1 MKRTWRFVAA
11 ASVLVAAGLIFAEN
25 KQAPTGD
32 ASSRPADE
40 KAIREAAQGLAR
52 AFGKGDAKAMAAFWT
67 EEGEY
72 VDGGD
77 VPLRGRAALEK
88 AYGEFFAKREELKVE
103 AKTDAIHFIG
113 KDAAVEEG
121 TFTVHAKGSPPD
133 ASRYSAL
140 HVRQDG
146 KWLVALLKEWSDEEA
161 NQSKLDDIAWIIGTW
176 KSDSG
181 DVQAQTEYEWA
192 ENKKFIRCKYTVTN
206 KKDKAAPGTGT
217 QVIGV
222 DPTLGLIRA
231 WTFDS
236 DGGIGE
242 ATWTFEGDRWVIQ
255 SSGTLADGSDTTAT
269 NFLQRKGDD
278 AFTWRSVQRT
288 LDDEK
293 LPDIGPIQVSRVK
306 K

>member
-11 ASVLVAAGLIFAEN
+11 ACVLVAAGLIFAQN
-25 KQAPTGD
+25 KSASTGD

-52 AFGKGDAKAMAAFWT
+52 AFEKGDAKAMAAFWT

-72 VDGGD
+72 VDESGTP
-77 VPLRGRAALEK
+77 VRGRAALEK
-88 AYGEFFAKREELKVE
+88 AYLDFFAKRPELKVE
-103 AKTDAIHFIG
+103 SKTDSIRFIG

-121 TFTVHAKGSPPD
+121 TFTVHAKSSPPNT
-133 ASRYSAL
+133 SRYSAL

-146 KWLVALLKEWSDEEA
+146 RWLVALLKEWGDDEA
-161 NQSKLDDIAWIIGTW
+161 NRAKLDDLAWLIGTW
-176 KSDSG
+176 KSESG

-206 KKDKAAPGTGT
+206 KKDKATPGSGT
-217 QVIGV
+217 QVIGI
-222 DPTLGLIRA
+222 DPARGLIRA

-236 DGGIGE
+236 EGGIGE
-242 ATWTFEGDRWVIQ
+242 ATWTLEGNRWVID
-255 SSGTLADGSDTTAT
+255 SSGTLVDGSETTAT
-269 NFLQRKGDD
+269 NLLQRKGDN

-288 LDDEK
+288 LENEK
-293 LPDIGPIQVSRVK
+293 LPDLGPIQVTRVK

>member
-1 MKRTWRFVAA
+1 MTCHR
-11 ASVLVAAGLIFAEN
+11 S
-25 KQAPTGD
+25 
-32 ASSRPADE
+32 ADE

-52 AFGKGDAKAMAAFWT
+52 AFEKGDAKAMAAFWT

-72 VDGGD
+72 VDESG
-77 VPLRGRAALEK
+77 VPIRGRAALEK
-88 AYGEFFAKREELKVE
+88 AYTEFFANRKELKVE
-103 AKTDAIHFIG
+103 AKTDAIQFVS
-113 KDAAVEEG
+113 KDTAIEEG
-121 TFTVHAKGSPPD
+121 TFTVHAKGSPPN

-146 KWLVALLKEWSDEEA
+146 NWLVAMLKEWGDEEA
-161 NQSKLDDIAWIIGTW
+161 NQAKLDDLAWLIGTW
-176 KSDSG
+176 KSDGG
-181 DVQAQTEYEWA
+181 DSQSQADYEWA
-192 ENKKFIRCKYTVTN
+192 ENKKFIRCKYTITS
-206 KKDKAAPGTGT
+206 KKDKTAPGSGT
-217 QVIGV
+217 QVIAI
-222 DPTLGLIRA
+222 DPAVGLIRA

-242 ATWTFEGDRWVIQ
+242 AFWTFEVDRWVIE
-255 SSGTLADGSDTTAT
+255 SIGTLADGSETTAT
-269 NFLQRKGDD
+269 NFLQRKGND